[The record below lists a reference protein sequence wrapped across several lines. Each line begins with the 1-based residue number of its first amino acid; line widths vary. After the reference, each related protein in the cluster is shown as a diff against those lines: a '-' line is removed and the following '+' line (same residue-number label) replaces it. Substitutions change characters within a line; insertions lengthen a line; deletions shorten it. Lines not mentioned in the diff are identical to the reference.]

1 MTRDVLPW
9 TRRRKKVSKKDS
21 RDPPGA
27 AVPGAPTNLT
37 LADPP
42 GPKGIEA
49 AVRCLSRQR
58 DPLRELGEMA
68 LKYGD
73 IVHMQLGRRHDYL
86 VNHPDHI
93 KAILCAP
100 QCEMAR
106 SSPPALKR
114 LLGTGLLTSQGNYHR
129 RHKRMLAPAFHRE
142 LVRQWG
148 STIITQSVRL
158 RNRWHDCQEV
168 EVESEMLRLTLG
180 IVLKALISAELQE
193 ETDEIARAANTLI
206 QMMHCRTLPV
216 VDDLLD
222 KVALGRIRRFND
234 ARDRFDAVV
243 YRVIHG
249 RRATSSPEIDLL
261 SALLMVHDE
270 ATGSADLTD
279 QEIRD
284 EVVTML
290 LAGHETTAHALTWT
304 WYLLSQHPEVEQKLQ
319 SELDAVLQGRS
330 PTIDDLDSLTYSR
343 MVFSEVMRLYPPVW
357 IVARRNPSAWSLGK
371 YTCPPGSFIFAS
383 QYLIQRDSRFFPE
396 PDRFD
401 PWRWAPETVAQR
413 PKYCYF
419 PFGGG
424 PRQCIGEGFAWVIGL
439 LVLATIAQRFRFTL
453 APGQQIGLEPLITLR
468 PKYGM
473 RMIVKQHSSQTQ

>member
-1 MTRDVLPW
+1 
-9 TRRRKKVSKKDS
+9 
-21 RDPPGA
+21 
-27 AVPGAPTNLT
+27 
-37 LADPP
+37 
-42 GPKGIEA
+42 
-49 AVRCLSRQR
+49 
-58 DPLRELGEMA
+58 MA

-73 IVHMQLGRRHDYL
+73 VVHMQLGRRHDYL
-86 VNHPDHI
+86 VNHPDYI
-93 KAILCAP
+93 KAMLCAP

-114 LLGTGLLTSQGNYHR
+114 LLGTGLLTSQGDYHR
-129 RHKRMLAPAFHRE
+129 RHKRLLAPAFHRE

-180 IVLKALISAELQE
+180 IVLKALISAELEE
-193 ETDEIARAANTLI
+193 ETEEIAAAANTLI

-234 ARDRFDAVV
+234 ARDRFDAIV

-249 RRATSSPEIDLL
+249 RRATSSPEVDLL
-261 SALLMVHDE
+261 SALLTVRDE
-270 ATGSADLTD
+270 ATGSAGLTD

-319 SELDAVLQGRS
+319 GELEAVLQGRS
-330 PTIDDLDSLTYSR
+330 PTIEDLDSLTYSR
-343 MVFSEVMRLYPPVW
+343 MLFSEVMRLYPPVW
-357 IVARRNPSAWSLGK
+357 IVARRNPSAWLLGK

-383 QYLIQRDSRFFPE
+383 QYLIQRDLRFFPD

-413 PKYCYF
+413 PKYSYF

-473 RMIVKQHSSQTQ
+473 RMIVKQNSNQRQ